1 MDIIGIVFR
10 QMAAR
15 MGMKNVLLKAHMT
28 DVAVTS
34 DAIETGYLEAHR
46 KEVGMANDGNRLM
59 HL

>member
-1 MDIIGIVFR
+1 
-10 QMAAR
+10 
-15 MGMKNVLLKAHMT
+15 MKNVLLKAHMT

-34 DAIETGYLEAHR
+34 DAIETGYLEALR